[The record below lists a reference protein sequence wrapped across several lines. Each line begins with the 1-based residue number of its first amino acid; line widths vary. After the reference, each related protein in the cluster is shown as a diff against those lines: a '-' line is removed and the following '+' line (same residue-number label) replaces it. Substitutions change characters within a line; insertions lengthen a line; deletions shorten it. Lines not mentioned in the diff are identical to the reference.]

1 MNAGDFEDILRRN
14 NINPKYNE
22 VLEIITS
29 VNESIAKIEDEL
41 DKLITEPSSPATE
54 LAINRIK
61 AKMTRVWN
69 SFKDPAED

>member
-1 MNAGDFEDILRRN
+1 MNVGDFEDILRRN

-29 VNESIAKIEDEL
+29 VNESIAKVEDEL

-54 LAINRIK
+54 LAIKRIK
-61 AKMTRVWN
+61 VKMDRVKD
-69 SFKDPAED
+69 SFKDPVED